1 MDSGVVFKLYSAVKS
16 YLVFRIALLSVKLV
30 ETLFNLARAEQMQ
43 FKTYKIMLCTYVQ
56 KQKTKIKLE

>member
-43 FKTYKIMLCTYVQ
+43 FKTYKIMLCKKYVGFW
-56 KQKTKIKLE
+56 TLHCPP

>member
-43 FKTYKIMLCTYVQ
+43 FKSYKIMLCKKYVGF
-56 KQKTKIKLE
+56 